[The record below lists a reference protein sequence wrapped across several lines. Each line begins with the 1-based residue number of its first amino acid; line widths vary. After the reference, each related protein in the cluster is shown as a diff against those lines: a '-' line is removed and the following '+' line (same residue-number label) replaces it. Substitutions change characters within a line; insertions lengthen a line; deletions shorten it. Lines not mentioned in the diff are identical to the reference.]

1 MDVFVRFNACK
12 VDQFRT
18 AHAANCNPKK
28 QTSLGEISQNRC
40 MLQMTLI
47 IKGKVQ
53 RVGFRYSVVDHVISQ
68 KLPIVGH
75 VRNLPDGSVKVLA
88 QGDIEA
94 LKELHRFCTTPSHA
108 EVREVT
114 EDLVKIKGANFSE
127 FTLISEQA

>member
-1 MDVFVRFNACK
+1 
-12 VDQFRT
+12 
-18 AHAANCNPKK
+18 
-28 QTSLGEISQNRC
+28 

-53 RVGFRYSVVDHVISQ
+53 RVGFRYSVMDFVINS

-75 VRNLPDGSVKVLA
+75 VRNMPDGSVNVIA

-94 LKELHRFCTTPSHA
+94 LKELHRFCTKGPPRA

-114 EDLVKIKGANFSE
+114 QELDQINKLDFSE
-127 FTLISEQA
+127 FTVLAD

>member
-1 MDVFVRFNACK
+1 
-12 VDQFRT
+12 
-18 AHAANCNPKK
+18 
-28 QTSLGEISQNRC
+28 
-40 MLQMTLI
+40 MTLI

-53 RVGFRYSVVDHVISQ
+53 RVGFRYSVVDHVITQ

-94 LKELHRFCTTPSHA
+94 LKELHRFCTKGPPRA

-114 EDLVKIKGANFSE
+114 EDLVKIKGADFSE
-127 FTLISEQA
+127 FTLISE